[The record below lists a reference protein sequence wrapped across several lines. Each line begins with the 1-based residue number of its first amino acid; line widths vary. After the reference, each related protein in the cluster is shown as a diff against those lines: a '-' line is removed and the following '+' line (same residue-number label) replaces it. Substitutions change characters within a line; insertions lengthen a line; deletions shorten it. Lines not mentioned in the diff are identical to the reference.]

1 MAAVFQCDACK
12 KVSAKK
18 GSIKF
23 EGKDHELCEPCFL
36 RVGDVL
42 KPKPRG
48 RPVSHEAPPAEEN
61 A

>member
-12 KVSAKK
+12 KVSPKRGEITVEK
-18 GSIKF
+18 TKY
-23 EGKDHELCEPCFL
+23 ELCGACFD

-48 RPVSHEAPPAEEN
+48 RPVNHEAPPPDAGE
-61 A
+61 